1 MTKFLCGE
9 CIHNSDK
16 GGGCLIPKNLGYVDN
31 CNRYLP
37 KDKPIVQTNEEYIHS
52 LNTEQLAEF
61 LADKYNEVV
70 DTVLSDASC
79 VIDDI
84 DQDDYWYR
92 KADVVEW
99 LKQPHTNEER

>member
-37 KDKPIVQTNEEYIHS
+37 KDKPIVHTNEEYLRS
-52 LNTEQLAEF
+52 LNTEQLAKVLKEMTDKCATCDTNQYDKRGECPFEICRIGLNEF
-61 LADKYNEVV
+61 
-70 DTVLSDASC
+70 
-79 VIDDI
+79 
-84 DQDDYWYR
+84 
-92 KADVVEW
+92 VEW
-99 LKQPHTNEER
+99 LKQPHTTE